1 MFEMLKKGYK
11 VSMYSSIVLLLIGL
25 LLFINPE
32 AVVSIISYVI
42 GFFLI
47 VVGISQIIKYYQNK
61 ESSIMT
67 SYLYIGIV
75 ISVIGFILV
84 IKPTLIATIIPVIV
98 GIIMILNSIE
108 EITVST
114 SVKDHDE
121 KWYIPFIFGIATL
134 VLGIFLVLNPL
145 MGSFI
150 VTEILG
156 IIIVIY
162 AILDIIEK
170 FSIKKKFQNIK
181 KEVDKEVKIIDA
193 EE

>member
-47 VVGISQIIKYYQNK
+47 VIGISQIVKYYQNK

-98 GIIMILNSIE
+98 GIIMILNSVE
-108 EITVST
+108 EITISA
-114 SVKDHDE
+114 SVKNQDE

-134 VLGIFLVLNPL
+134 ILGVFLVLNPL

-170 FSIKKKFQNIK
+170 FSIKNKFQNIK
-181 KEVDKEVKIIDA
+181 KEVDKEIKIIDA